1 MKGYNFVVDGLC
13 EFRMMKMNAH
23 FALMFCVCIT
33 VIHRRQFHFYKDNY
47 TMHSHEYYIKL
58 EEANRWH
65 YGKNS
70 ESNAE
75 VHRDFV
81 DYYNKAIETIHPL
94 IEDWSAG
101 RESYCLTQSLKYN

>member
-1 MKGYNFVVDGLC
+1 MVDGLC